1 MDKKIE
7 MAIDDIALIRRVIER
22 TRQDFSRISAYFIGI
37 GILNL
42 AAWLSEEIAYMIQNL
57 TGYGQTTARILW
69 WSGRGLI
76 LAGYVFLFVYF

>member
-22 TRQDFSRISAYFIGI
+22 TRQDFSRISAYFIGV

-42 AAWLSEEIAYMIQNL
+42 AAWMSEEIAYMIQNL
-57 TGYGQTTARILW
+57 TGYGHP
-69 WSGRGLI
+69 
-76 LAGYVFLFVYF
+76 